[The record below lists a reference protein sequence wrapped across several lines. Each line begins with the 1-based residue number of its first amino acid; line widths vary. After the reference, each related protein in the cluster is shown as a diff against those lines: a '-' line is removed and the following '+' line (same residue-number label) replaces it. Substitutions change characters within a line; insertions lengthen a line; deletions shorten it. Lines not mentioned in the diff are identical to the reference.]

1 MNPEVITAIIA
12 VVGGITASA
21 VAWAK
26 FKTKF
31 SEIRKFID
39 TLDDA
44 LYDNKVTEK
53 EYQEIWESFKAII
66 DPKKEEIQ
74 IG

>member
-1 MNPEVITAIIA
+1 MESEVITAIIA

-44 LYDNKVTEK
+44 LYDNKVTEN
-53 EYQEIWESFKAII
+53 EYRELWESFKAVIE
-66 DPKKEEIQ
+66 PEKEA
-74 IG
+74 